1 MVCSFPPT
9 RVLARA
15 AFAHARV
22 RFCCRIDKGAKA
34 ESEAAADEPEEFSRV
49 TFAESYDADDA
60 EFSGHVRH
68 AGGGAGGGAGAGSFL
83 DMAGDDDDDSFFR
96 ELEAKNR
103 RQDGDR

>member
-1 MVCSFPPT
+1 MVCSFPP
-9 RVLARA
+9 
-15 AFAHARV
+15 HARPRSR
-22 RFCCRIDKGAKA
+22 RFCSHSCSICCRIDKGAKA